1 MNYNFMYTIPKI
13 VKASNQDK
21 RITVRIKPFVVLII
35 LCFLFLF
42 NCIVIYSYE
51 HGFERTH
58 FNVLIYMYVN
68 FWVTFFLLAHQLKRI
83 TKTIGSS
90 RKKVS
95 AG

>member
-1 MNYNFMYTIPKI
+1 MPTITKI
-13 VKASNQDK
+13 GKDANQDRK
-21 RITVRIKPFVVLII
+21 ITVRIKPFVLLIL

-42 NCIVIYSYE
+42 NCVVIYSYE

-83 TKTIGSS
+83 TKTIGLS
-90 RKKVS
+90 RKKVASS
-95 AG
+95 AS